1 MREEEGGLP
10 GTEEDDQV
18 QRVSKQGA
26 RNIRLLTDPSGKPGL
41 SPRQT
46 PLPAT
51 VAPARVALPS
61 HGSGSLHLPS
71 KRLHSFKGLP
81 VNREVQPEQER
92 VQHPLCVLPATCSR
106 PGRRKEP
113 GAERCA
119 PAPRRGRGAPR
130 QAPPAKTEMGSLAQ
144 TLYNGHS
151 RARHRRR
158 NSPGLGFGF
167 VGSSKCVVGEQRRTE

>member
-10 GTEEDDQV
+10 GTEEDD
-18 QRVSKQGA
+18 RVTRESKQGA
-26 RNIRLLTDPSGKPGL
+26 RNIRLLTDPFRKPGP

-51 VAPARVALPS
+51 VALARVALPS

-81 VNREVQPEQER
+81 VNREIQPEQER

-106 PGRRKEP
+106 PGKE
-113 GAERCA
+113 E
-119 PAPRRGRGAPR
+119 
-130 QAPPAKTEMGSLAQ
+130 
-144 TLYNGHS
+144 
-151 RARHRRR
+151 RAR
-158 NSPGLGFGF
+158 G
-167 VGSSKCVVGEQRRTE
+167 